1 VGLSEHSEEVLEQLW
16 ELNEQAGDVP
26 ITIDQIAMHDATTLN
41 ELTDQNLITRTDEN
55 VTLTPQGLKA
65 AETVIRR
72 HRLAERLLVDVL
84 DTGES
89 AVEEAACRFEHVL
102 REGIDENICILLG
115 HPRVCPHGK
124 PIPLGR
130 CCQKGYGNTEKI
142 VSPLSELKPNQR
154 GRIAYLHAKSRRRL
168 QKLMALGVT
177 PGMPVTMLHTFPTH
191 VFQVGHTQL
200 AVDKDI
206 ANETSLGRV
215 WARFILRRYLPASSR
230 KRYPP
235 DL

>member
-1 VGLSEHSEEVLEQLW
+1 VNKLDLSENAEEVLEQLW
-16 ELNEQAGDVP
+16 ELNEQPGDAP
-26 ITIDQIAMHDATTLN
+26 ITIDQITTHDATTLN
-41 ELTDQNLITRTDEN
+41 ELIDQNLVVSVDDN
-55 VTLTPQGLKA
+55 VTLTPQGFKT

-72 HRLAERLLVDVL
+72 HRLAERLLIDVL

-89 AVEEAACRFEHVL
+89 AVEEAACRFEHAL
-102 REGIDENICILLG
+102 RKGIDENICILLG

-124 PIPLGR
+124 PIPQGR
-130 CCQKGYGNTEKI
+130 CCHEGYGNTEKI

-154 GRIAYLHAKSRRRL
+154 GRIAYLHAKGRRRL

-177 PGMPVTMLHTFPTH
+177 PGMSVTMIQTFPTH

-206 ANETSLGRV
+206 ANEIYVLQTK
-215 WARFILRRYLPASSR
+215 ISSQ
-230 KRYPP
+230 
-235 DL
+235 